1 MIQGQQMYFATLVET
16 LVFLLISMQIVHL
29 RIEKRDNIF
38 FVLICLITAAI
49 TIYAHSVFS
58 GPIRLTI
65 LVLFLSSMISFKKNV
80 PLYYSIIGVL
90 FALIFLFFIEEI
102 SYRILK
108 SISSLFSITTI
119 NLSLIVLMN
128 SILLSIFYMILS
140 RYHLYIID
148 FNIFSHYLNSGRKY
162 IIISI
167 VISLSI
173 ACAIYLIT
181 NFKLN
186 QQDIWYIIFIL
197 FVFFVFFLRFSMHKK
212 MKILEHEM
220 QKAHEQQLKLN
231 IRNERK
237 TRHDF
242 VFHLNTIYA
251 MADLGE
257 IDELKRY
264 IRGLATNIQLKHQYL
279 PLKEISLSSLL
290 LNYQQT
296 FFHNGIRLN
305 LHLNN
310 SLEGIPLKGY
320 ELTIV
325 FANLLVNSFEYLQHD
340 EELKRQ
346 IDLTVDFYDSYYRI
360 EVMNEYIGQPE
371 EILTNFLRESKSDL
385 NKTRGLGLSN
395 VNYIVKLYN
404 GQLFPELTSNKML
417 SMVVIIPI

>member
-1 MIQGQQMYFATLVET
+1 
-16 LVFLLISMQIVHL
+16 
-29 RIEKRDNIF
+29 
-38 FVLICLITAAI
+38 
-49 TIYAHSVFS
+49 
-58 GPIRLTI
+58 
-65 LVLFLSSMISFKKNV
+65 
-80 PLYYSIIGVL
+80 
-90 FALIFLFFIEEI
+90 
-102 SYRILK
+102 
-108 SISSLFSITTI
+108 
-119 NLSLIVLMN
+119 
-128 SILLSIFYMILS
+128 
-140 RYHLYIID
+140 
-148 FNIFSHYLNSGRKY
+148 
-162 IIISI
+162 
-167 VISLSI
+167 
-173 ACAIYLIT
+173 
-181 NFKLN
+181 
-186 QQDIWYIIFIL
+186 
-197 FVFFVFFLRFSMHKK
+197 
-212 MKILEHEM
+212 
-220 QKAHEQQLKLN
+220 
-231 IRNERK
+231 
-237 TRHDF
+237 
-242 VFHLNTIYA
+242 